1 MGKETKILRTG
12 RKVRN
17 VTIHCMSP
25 EPGDQ
30 EWPLL
35 MKRITHCQIKSCS
48 VHQKYTNA
56 AALEL
61 LDPRQPEIQPMVFLI
76 QMSGEL
82 IRIKTDIWRPLALLY
97 FSHIEISGNR
107 LKYYQPHKW
116 FKDLKYQEKWKPSP
130 EFETSMV
137 TGSKMTC
144 STFLL
149 HVISH

>member
-1 MGKETKILRTG
+1 MSVHKCIFRIHIIFYHMRSFNKTTATLVRPHPFSTLCPTPLGKSP
-12 RKVRN
+12 VC
-17 VTIHCMSP
+17 HCMSP

-107 LKYYQPHKW
+107 LKYYQLHKW
-116 FKDLKYQEKWKPSP
+116 F
-130 EFETSMV
+130 
-137 TGSKMTC
+137 
-144 STFLL
+144 
-149 HVISH
+149 